1 MTMFQSFAA
10 SDNIRIARSKHLVSL
25 ADDTYDLILIPKFA
39 FVMQVWFLVTT
50 AYAGGTNGS
59 ATIGFKGNGESAD
72 ADGFMDATAAGGR
85 ATGVKLMS
93 DDAQPGSKGKWFTTA
108 SGFLTITL
116 NDGDDTTKL
125 IGHVV
130 MAYTVLH

>member
-1 MTMFQSFAA
+1 MAMFQSFAA

-130 MAYTVLH
+130 MAYSVLH

>member
-1 MTMFQSFAA
+1 MAMFQSFAA